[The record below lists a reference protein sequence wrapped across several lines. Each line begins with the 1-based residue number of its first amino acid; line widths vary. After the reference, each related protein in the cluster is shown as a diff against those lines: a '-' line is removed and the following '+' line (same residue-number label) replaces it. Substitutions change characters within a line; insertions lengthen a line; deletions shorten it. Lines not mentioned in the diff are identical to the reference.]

1 MNILVTGS
9 AGFIGSYI
17 SRALIWRGDNVIGI
31 DNFNDYYPRNCKEYN
46 VDLISLAA
54 GQDPVYKA
62 DPSATAVYNEVKKFA
77 NGTYVMASSKGTFKF
92 YEGDIVDFEFLK
104 KVFSENKID
113 AVIHMAAMAGVPYST
128 KMPRLYAN
136 VNVDGTVNLLELSK
150 DNGISKFV
158 FASSSSVYGDRE
170 DKKVTEEDDV
180 SKAVSVYGASKV
192 SGEVL
197 CHAFHVIYG
206 LPVVIDRIFGPIYGP
221 LQRPYGMFHQRAI
234 NFLYNKKTI
243 QIYGKKGLETAK
255 DSTYIDDQV
264 KGILA
269 CLDCKYDFEVFNI
282 GTSDPK
288 PIKVWID
295 SVEKAFEDKL
305 KLEIID
311 VDRADVASSADISK
325 AKKMLNYNPATDM
338 YVGVKRQVEVFKLMP
353 EWYKTMDRV

>member
-1 MNILVTGS
+1 MNILVTGA

-17 SRALIWRGDNVIGI
+17 SRALIWRGDSVIGI
-31 DNFNDYYPRNCKEYN
+31 DNFNDYYPRNCKEFN
-46 VDLISLAA
+46 VDLLNATANNNLLYYSKDLIN
-54 GQDPVYKA
+54 PVY
-62 DPSATAVYNEVKKFA
+62 TALDNFAQNVYKKSE
-77 NGTYVMASSKGTFKF
+77 NPGSFKF
-92 YEGDIVDFEFLK
+92 YEGDIVDYEFLS
-104 KVFSENKID
+104 KVYSENKID

-128 KMPRLYAN
+128 KMPRLYTK
-136 VNVDGTVNLLELSK
+136 VNVDGTVNLLNLSK

-192 SGEVL
+192 AGEVL

-234 NFLYNKKTI
+234 NYLYNKKTI

-269 CLDCKYDFEVFNI
+269 CLDCNYDFEVFNI

-288 PIKVWID
+288 PIKIWID
-295 SVEKAFEDKL
+295 TVEKAFDEKL

-311 VDRADVASSADISK
+311 VDKADVASSADISK
-325 AKKMLNYNPATDM
+325 AKKMLNYDPHTDM
-338 YVGVKRQVEVFKLMP
+338 YVGVKRQVDVFKMMP
-353 EWYKTMDRV
+353 DWYKTMEKV